1 MTLPQSG
8 ELDSFN
14 PDDDEAIWKE
24 STESETETEANEDY
38 SDFDEEVNSEID
50 DSDYPTTTN
59 YRFLW

>member
-24 STESETETEANEDY
+24 STESETEANEDY
-38 SDFDEEVNSEID
+38 SYFDE
-50 DSDYPTTTN
+50 
-59 YRFLW
+59 